1 MDRGP
6 RWTLRLAALLL
17 GSAPFL
23 HLFSSRRGN
32 LDRPFYDLHVLD
44 ELFERA
50 MAAWFFCWLLPLVA
64 SFPSFRAYWATVAF
78 TFVAYLALLLS
89 MTLSWTPEPPLEWLM
104 GLGAIFLGALLIRRV
119 DAEVVAAWA
128 RILIAATLA
137 AACGLQYVKTSAWAV
152 GSAFVLAGAALAGV
166 GEVLAIRSV
175 PAEEKPEA

>member
-6 RWTLRLAALLL
+6 RWILRLAALLL

-23 HLFSSRRGN
+23 HLFDARRGS
-32 LDRPFYDLHVLD
+32 LDRPFYDLRVLD

-50 MAAWFFCWLLPLVA
+50 TAAWFFCWLLPLVA

-89 MTLSWTPEPPLEWLM
+89 VTLSWTPALLEWLM
-104 GLGAIFLGALLIRRV
+104 GLGAVFLVALLFRRV

-128 RILIAATLA
+128 RVLIAATLA
-137 AACGLQYVKTSAWAV
+137 AACGLEYAKTSAWAV
-152 GSAFVLAGAALAGV
+152 GTALVLAGAALGGV
-166 GEVLAIRSV
+166 GEVLALRSV
-175 PAEEKPEA
+175 PVEEEPDR

>member
-6 RWTLRLAALLL
+6 RWTLRMAALLL

-32 LDRPFYDLHVLD
+32 LARPFYDLHVLD

-50 MAAWFFCWLLPLVA
+50 TAAWFFCWLLPLVA

-89 MTLSWTPEPPLEWLM
+89 VTLSWTPEPLEWLM
-104 GLGAIFLGALLIRRV
+104 GLGAVLLVALLIRRV
-119 DAEVVAAWA
+119 DAEIVAAWA
-128 RILIAATLA
+128 RVLIAATLA
-137 AACGLQYVKTSAWAV
+137 AACGLQYMKTSAWAV
-152 GSAFVLAGAALAGV
+152 GSAFVLVGAALAGV
-166 GEVLAIRSV
+166 GEVLALRSV
-175 PAEEKPEA
+175 PVEESAED